1 MDREANY
8 VAVGVFVLL
17 MLVLGA
23 GFVFWYTDTADA
35 ERQKRYE
42 IFFEGSVSGLS
53 EGSSVRYLGV
63 SVGRVVKID
72 IDPRDAGRVRVV
84 ADIDQNTPIM
94 PETVARLTL
103 QGVTGLL
110 YVNLQPHDPG
120 AKPPPPVES
129 LKYPVIPSAQ
139 SQFDVLIASLPD
151 VIAKSSEALN
161 RINVLLSDQNLAAI
175 ADTLDH
181 TEKATASLP
190 ATVQDARVM
199 FHDLK
204 EAANEMQTTMAAL
217 GELAGSGGEDVKTAA
232 ARLREAAE
240 SVARSAQRL
249 DRMVGDNAE
258 NIDRFTGEGL
268 AEFEQLMR
276 ETRET
281 MQSIDALTRSL
292 EKDPSRVIYRPAP
305 SGVEIPP

>member
-8 VAVGVFVLL
+8 VAVGAFVLL
-17 MLVLGA
+17 VLLLGA
-23 GFVFWYTDTADA
+23 GFVVWYSNSA
-35 ERQKRYE
+35 EREAQRSYE

-63 SVGRVVKID
+63 SVGRVVKIG
-72 IDPRDAGRVRVV
+72 IDPRDAARVRVV
-84 ADIDQNTPIM
+84 ADIDNTTPI
-94 PETVARLTL
+94 TRDTIARLAL

-110 YVNLQPHDPG
+110 YINLQPHDPG
-120 AKPPPPVES
+120 SRPPPPVKG

-161 RINVLLSDQNLAAI
+161 RINALLSDQNVAAI
-175 ADTLDH
+175 SSTLGSMQR
-181 TEKATASLP
+181 TAAALP
-190 ATVQDARVM
+190 ATVADARET
-199 FHDLK
+199 FNELK
-204 EAANEMQTTMAAL
+204 VAATEMQTAMTDL
-217 GELAGSGGEDVKTAA
+217 GELASVGGSDVKAAA
-232 ARLREAAE
+232 ARLREVADT
-240 SVARSAQRL
+240 VARTTQRL
-249 DRMVGDNAE
+249 ERMVGENSD

-281 MQSIDALTRSL
+281 MQSVDALTRSL